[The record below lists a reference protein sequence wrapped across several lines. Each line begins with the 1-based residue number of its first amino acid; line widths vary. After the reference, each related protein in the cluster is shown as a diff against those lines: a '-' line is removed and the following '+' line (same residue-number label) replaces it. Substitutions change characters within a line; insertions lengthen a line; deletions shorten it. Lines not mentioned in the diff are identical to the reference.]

1 MKKLI
6 FFIAASWLMS
16 CTVIEQNKA
25 IDYNNALVEEQ
36 EKVADKIN
44 EFIDLITI
52 VDSIDYTMV
61 DEKRKEVIESID
73 LSTNKVNEIG
83 GFGESEDFKNSILAV
98 LKAYRNG
105 IENEYTTMANFLL
118 LPIEEQTDERYNQ
131 TESIAYVADSLIG
144 LAEENFMDAQQVFA
158 DSYNLQLEFVPEQP
172 LEEY

>member
-1 MKKLI
+1 MKKLL
-6 FFIAASWLMS
+6 FFIAASLFMS

-61 DEKRKEVIESID
+61 HEKRKEVIESID
-73 LSTNKVNEIG
+73 LSITKVNEIG
-83 GFGESEDFKNSILAV
+83 GFGESEEFKNSILAV
-98 LKAYRNG
+98 LNAYRNG
-105 IENEYTTMANFLL
+105 VENEYTTMANFLL
-118 LPIEEQTDERYNQ
+118 LPIEEQTDERYNE

-144 LAEENFMDAQQVFA
+144 LAEENFINAQQVFA
-158 DSYNLQLEFVPEQP
+158 DSYNLQLEFLPEP
-172 LEEY
+172 IEEY